1 MSRRSIISSLV
12 ATALVLVLLVLN
24 ISVYAF
30 TIEKNT
36 YIDMTTEGLYTL
48 SDAMRE
54 EIKDIEGD
62 ITITFCMDVDQ
73 LLSNHDTRY
82 VYIMA
87 KEIEKVLDNVTVETV
102 NTSKNPTAVQKYK
115 TTSATKINRG
125 DVIVSCGDRFRIIG
139 SQSFWSYDSTG
150 EKYWAFNGEYKMAT
164 AMLSVASK
172 DEYTAYFTVGHGE
185 TVYDEQNPDE
195 SHPTY
200 YFYHL
205 LRDCGL
211 KVKTL
216 NLDTDEIPEDCVLLI
231 FNGPTEDYTS
241 MPDGN
246 MNVNYTSPMEKVD
259 RYLDKFGSVMVFA
272 DPFVCLPELEE
283 YLCEWGMEINH
294 AQIKDALNTLDGEL
308 AESERTTLATSYAN
322 LDEHPIGYSLYSDI
336 IDLAGTPKTIIE
348 NSGYIKGIWRTPEV
362 SNSRSRTSMYSAVL
376 LSSPTSSAYNEQG
389 LLTSRDGSYHLA
401 SVTAR
406 VHTKEVSRYYSYMFV
421 AASTSLTS
429 SKYLSNGT
437 YANYDLMFAI
447 VRTISRTDVY
457 ASDSLGALTMNTAN
471 YGGKILESDA
481 MSQTEKQI
489 YENQKVVKTYAA
501 MTAEDAITFTVLILI
516 VPAIII
522 PALCVLVTS
531 RRKYL

>member
-12 ATALVLVLLVLN
+12 AVALVLVLLVLN

-48 SDAMRE
+48 SDTMRE

-87 KEIEKVLDNVTVETV
+87 KEIEKMMDNVTVETV
-102 NTSKNPTAVQKYK
+102 NIGKNPTAVQKYK

-150 EKYWAFNGEYKMAT
+150 ESYWAFNGEYKMAT

-195 SHPTY
+195 NHPTY

-211 KVKTL
+211 KVKTI

-241 MPDGN
+241 APDGN

-259 RYLDKFGSVMVFA
+259 RYLDRFGSVMVFA

-294 AQIKDALNTLDGEL
+294 AQVKDALNVLDGEL
-308 AESERTTLATSYAN
+308 AESERTSLVASYAN
-322 LDEHPIGYSLYSDI
+322 ADEHPIGYSLYSDI
-336 IDLAGTPKTIIE
+336 IDLAGTPKTIID
-348 NSGYIKGIWRTPEV
+348 NSGYIKGIWETPEMV
-362 SNSRSRTSMYSAVL
+362 NSRSRTSMYSAVL
-376 LSSPTSSAYNEQG
+376 LSSPESSTYNEQG

-421 AASTSLTS
+421 AASTSLSS

-471 YGGKILESDA
+471 YGGKILDSDA
-481 MSQTEKQI
+481 MSETEKNI
-489 YENQKVVKTYAA
+489 YENQQVVKTYAA
-501 MTAEDAITFTVLILI
+501 MTAEDAMTFTVLILL

-522 PALCVLVTS
+522 PALCVVVTS